1 MDMITRQGKRDAR
14 HRWRSPR
21 LMMVAAVVGL
31 VALAA
36 ACGSS
41 GNSSSSSSTSSPAA
55 GKSASAATI
64 AAGLRTKQVGG
75 TTVLTNSKGFTLYTF
90 APDTPTK
97 SACNGA
103 CAATWPPQKA
113 SGTVKSPYTKITR
126 SDGSS
131 QLAFHGHPL
140 YTYTGDSAPGQAN
153 GNGLN
158 TFGGLWHEAPA
169 SGGTAPAGTSS
180 PGGGGY

>member
-1 MDMITRQGKRDAR
+1 MITPHDKRTTR
-14 HRWRSPR
+14 GRWRRSYLVVP
-21 LMMVAAVVGL
+21 AAAAGL

-36 ACGSS
+36 ACGSP

-64 AAGLRTKQVGG
+64 AAGLRTKQIGG
-75 TTVLTNSKGFTLYTF
+75 TTVLTNAKGFTLYTF

-97 SACNGA
+97 SACNGG

-113 SGTVKSPYTKITR
+113 PATVKSPYTKITR

-131 QLAFHGHPL
+131 QLAFHGRPL